1 MKCGAYGADAMKSL
15 TTAVNDLDGCIEI
28 IRNVPCYKCTECNE
42 ILYTADVVEQME
54 ETVESVK
61 KLEKEI
67 PVVDYIKW
75 QKQRFGDMSLDEL
88 NEAAIAYEKEHPINI
103 KK

>member
-1 MKCGAYGADAMKSL
+1 MKCGACGADAMKSL
-15 TTAVNDLDGCIEI
+15 TTAVNDLDGFIEI

-42 ILYTADVVEQME
+42 ILYSADVVERLE
-54 ETVESVK
+54 EIVESVK
-61 KLEKEI
+61 KLMQEI
-67 PVVDYIKW
+67 SIVDYTKW
-75 QKQRFGDMSLDEL
+75 QKQRFDDMSLDEL